1 MSARDERALQVELA
15 DVRRRLA
22 VLRAEEAELLQQ
34 LRLVLRA
41 RVAEVER
48 LLEAAP

>member
-1 MSARDERALQVELA
+1 MRGELA
-15 DVRRRLA
+15 IQAELAEVRRRLA
-22 VLRAEEAELLQQ
+22 TLRAEEAELLRQ

-48 LLEAAP
+48 LLG